1 MDMNE
6 DIGRKPPGAK
16 ARGSAVA
23 WFRRASVRGAALLLG
38 LGALAGPA
46 DASSQGVFFVGNITD
61 ANRCTVNIIS
71 DGHLALSS
79 DMRTLSSKLAGGFGG
94 VADVTSSRAYNMTVE
109 AVPFFT
115 QSPSGGNDNT
125 TFEARF
131 SGVSVNKGVNF
142 AEQAGNIPVKTRGAN
157 STTRI
162 TAQLIATR
170 TGSAFPGG
178 SYQGQVIVRCE

>member
-1 MDMNE
+1 MGANE
-6 DIGRKPPGAK
+6 DIGRRTPGAD
-16 ARGSAVA
+16 RRAVA
-23 WFRRASVRGAALLLG
+23 ALWLRRASIRGAAFALG
-38 LGALAGPA
+38 LGTLAGPA
-46 DASSQGVFFVGNITD
+46 GASSQGVLFVGNITD
-61 ANRCTVNIIS
+61 ANRCAVNIIN
-71 DGHLALSS
+71 DGHLALSA
-79 DMRTLSSKLAGGFGG
+79 DMRTLSSKLPGGWGG

-131 SGVSVNKGVNF
+131 SGVSISKGVNF
-142 AEQAGNIPVKTRGAN
+142 AEQAGNIPVKTLGAN

-178 SYQGQVIVRCE
+178 AYKGQVIVRCE

>member
-1 MDMNE
+1 MDTNE
-6 DIGRKPPGAK
+6 DIGLRS
-16 ARGSAVA
+16 RGDKSLVPAA
-23 WFRRASVRGAALLLG
+23 GWFWRASTGGAALLLG
-38 LGALAGPA
+38 LGILAGPA
-46 DASSQGVFFVGNITD
+46 GATSQGVLFVGNITD
-61 ANRCTVNIIS
+61 ANRCVVNIIN

-79 DMRTLSSKLAGGFGG
+79 DMRTLSSKLAGGWGG
-94 VADVTSSRAYNMTVE
+94 VADVTSSRAYDMTVE

-131 SGVSVNKGVNF
+131 SGVSINKGVNF
-142 AEQAGNIPVKTRGAN
+142 AERAGNIPVKTLGAN

-170 TGSAFPGG
+170 TGSSFPGG
-178 SYQGQVIVRCE
+178 NYQGQVIVRCE